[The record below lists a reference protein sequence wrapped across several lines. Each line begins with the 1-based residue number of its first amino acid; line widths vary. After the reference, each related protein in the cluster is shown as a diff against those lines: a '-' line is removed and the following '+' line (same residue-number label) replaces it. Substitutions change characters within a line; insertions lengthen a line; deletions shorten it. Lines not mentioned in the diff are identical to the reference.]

1 MGLLDTRG
9 TEHGAKILIR
19 GGVAGVVDFS
29 RTPNPET
36 SNIERAE
43 GGGDRR
49 GFRLSRGPSWAR
61 FRRSSRQRVSS
72 LR

>member
-43 GGGDRR
+43 AIKTRT
-49 GFRLSRGPSWAR
+49 L
-61 FRRSSRQRVSS
+61 VKE
-72 LR
+72 